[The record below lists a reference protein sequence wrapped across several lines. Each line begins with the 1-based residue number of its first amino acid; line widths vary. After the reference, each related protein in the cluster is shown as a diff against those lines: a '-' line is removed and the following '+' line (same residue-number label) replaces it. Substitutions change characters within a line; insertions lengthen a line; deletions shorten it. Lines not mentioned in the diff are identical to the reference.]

1 MPSDQYLELRIYKI
15 HHGLRD
21 RFAVSMRAIL
31 LPLFERHGMNVIH
44 HGPSA
49 HDKNSYFLI
58 RAFSSAADRKDKL
71 DSAFSEND
79 WLMKHEPGIVEMIDY
94 TGTALVPAAELIELL
109 TERFGPASEELSG
122 SSE

>member
-1 MPSDQYLELRIYKI
+1 MASDQFLELRIYKI

-31 LPLFERHGMNVIH
+31 LPLFERHGMNIIH

-49 HDKNSYFLI
+49 HDKDSYFLI
-58 RAFSSAADRKDKL
+58 RAFQSAADRKEKL
-71 DSAFSEND
+71 EDAFSESE
-79 WLMKHEPGIVEMIDY
+79 WLARYESSIMDMIDY
-94 TGTALVPAAELIELL
+94 TGTALVPATELIESL
-109 TERFGPASEELSG
+109 TGRFGPASEELSD